1 MMQLQQLNELLA
13 HATASGRAYRRI
25 YGMEND
31 APILC
36 IPSLSD
42 WQNIPLLSKSD
53 LLGIPLAERSF
64 LPMSEV
70 DYIAASSGTTG
81 TLPLFSPRTHVLEYE
96 FRHDIY
102 RFSGAAL
109 SSKLVPHQQEL
120 FLSAGGVP
128 APVVV
133 LDPRNTAVSVR
144 LAQDAGVESIFAF
157 LYHIPL
163 IIEHMVRAC
172 IGEQIRFVEVAG
184 HTCSRSM
191 YDTMRSAFPHAI
203 IISTY
208 GISEVE
214 RSPIG
219 LPCNHMS
226 ETHYEQHY
234 HAKLGCYLELLDI
247 ENGRC
252 IAPEKGREGELVVTS
267 HTAEPSA
274 FPMIRYRTGDKVRV
288 VDTKCDAHGDWSFS
302 VLGRLETDFIK
313 IPGGALNAHE
323 IERVLGMH
331 RDSVTD
337 IFEAHLYQEPAGDR
351 VRLVLHLQPRTG
363 TDLEALV
370 TDMSEQLRIGPDSTY
385 ADCVRAGLCSP
396 IELTALAPDLLRK
409 PKRIVRH

>member
-1 MMQLQQLNELLA
+1 MTQLQQLNDLLA
-13 HATASGRAYRRI
+13 YATAHGRAYRRI
-25 YGMEND
+25 YGMDKD
-31 APILC
+31 APVLTIG
-36 IPSLSD
+36 SFSE
-42 WQNIPLLSKSD
+42 WQDIPLLSKSD

-96 FRHDIY
+96 FRHDIF

-128 APVVV
+128 APVVI
-133 LDPRNTAVSVR
+133 LDPRNPAVSVR

-157 LYHIPL
+157 LYHMPL
-163 IIEHMVRAC
+163 IIEHMVRAG

-191 YDTMRSAFPHAI
+191 FDAMRSAFPHAI

-214 RSPIG
+214 RSPVG
-219 LPCNHMS
+219 LPCTAMTEEH
-226 ETHYEQHY
+226 HEQHY
-234 HAKLGCYLELLDI
+234 HAKPDCYLELLDV
-247 ENGRC
+247 ESGRC
-252 IAPEKGREGELVVTS
+252 IAPEIGYEGELVVTS
-267 HTAEPSA
+267 HTTEPAA

-288 VDTKCDAHGDWSFS
+288 TDTKCAAHGDWSFS

-323 IERVLGMH
+323 IERVLRMH
-331 RDSVTD
+331 SDTVSDV
-337 IFEAHLYQEPAGDR
+337 FEAHLYEDTAADR
-351 VRLVLHLQPRTG
+351 VRLVLHLQPHPG
-363 TDLEALV
+363 ADLKSLV
-370 TDMSEQLRIGPDSTY
+370 TEISDQLRIGPDSTY
-385 ADCVRAGLCSP
+385 ADRVRAGHCSP
-396 IELTALAPDLLRK
+396 IEPVVLAHDPLRK
-409 PKRIVRH
+409 PKRIIRH